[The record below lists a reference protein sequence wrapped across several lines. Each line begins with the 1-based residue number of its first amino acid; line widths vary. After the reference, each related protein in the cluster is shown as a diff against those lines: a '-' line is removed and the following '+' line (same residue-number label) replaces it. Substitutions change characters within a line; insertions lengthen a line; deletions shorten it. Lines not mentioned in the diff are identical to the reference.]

1 MTTETAPLSLSE
13 SAARRVA
20 VLLEQEDGD
29 GVMLRVSVSG
39 GGCSG
44 FQYAFSLDSDV
55 KDDEFIVERN
65 GVSMV
70 VDQISLMYIA
80 GSEVD
85 FIENIGGSYFVI
97 NNPNATSMCGCGNSF
112 GIAI

>member
-1 MTTETAPLSLSE
+1 MTTETASLSLSE

>member
-1 MTTETAPLSLSE
+1 MSDQATPISLSA

-20 VLLEQEDGD
+20 VLIDQEDAPG
-29 GVMLRVSVSG
+29 MSLRVSVSG

-44 FQYAFSLDSDV
+44 FQYGFSLDDQVAGDDV
-55 KDDEFIVERN
+55 VVERD
-65 GVSMV
+65 GVALV
-70 VDQISLMYIA
+70 VDTVSLMYIA

-97 NNPNATSMCGCGNSF
+97 NNPKATSMCGCGNSF
-112 GIAI
+112 GVAI